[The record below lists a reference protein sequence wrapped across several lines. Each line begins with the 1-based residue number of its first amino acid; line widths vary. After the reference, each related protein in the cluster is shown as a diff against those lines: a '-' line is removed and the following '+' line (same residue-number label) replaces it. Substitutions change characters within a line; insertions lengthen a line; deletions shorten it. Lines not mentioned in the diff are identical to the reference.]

1 MYNITMLCI
10 DIFYEEKCYDNTE
23 RRVTAEY
30 TTGYVIG
37 GYLCFK
43 ETVHGV
49 CVIILAGT
57 EFRKI

>member
-1 MYNITMLCI
+1 MLCI